1 MTLYWLRPQAQSQ
14 LRRAV
19 SALEVKNARLAAA
32 EAAAKAAAGGG
43 RELELL
49 RMHHAIEVK
58 GLTARVAELEAEL
71 AYTHAKDEHWPRG
84 EVGVSQGRGAQ
95 AAREDRDACLAEA
108 IARLAKT
115 HVAKSD
121 KRDTA

>member
-1 MTLYWLRPQAQSQ
+1 MTLCCLRPQAQSQ

-49 RMHHAIEVK
+49 KMHHAIEIK
-58 GLTARVAELEAEL
+58 GLSARVAELEAEL
-71 AYTHAKDEHWPRG
+71 AYTHAKDEHPPRG
-84 EVGVSQGRGAQ
+84 KIGGLQGRGAQ

-115 HVAKSD
+115 HVANSD